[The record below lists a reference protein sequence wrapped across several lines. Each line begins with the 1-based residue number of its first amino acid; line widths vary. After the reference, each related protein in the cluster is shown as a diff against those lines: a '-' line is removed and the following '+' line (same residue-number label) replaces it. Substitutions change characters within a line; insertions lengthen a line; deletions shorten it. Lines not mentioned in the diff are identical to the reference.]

1 MVTVRIDSPAEMNVL
16 GLFLAARL
24 RAYEGRYK
32 LRGNLTINADGMRA
46 TVRFE
51 DEGPLIT
58 RQPAEARC
66 ELTAPFDLL
75 IEAVLRPR
83 LITLLR
89 VQVKGSRLFALRAML
104 YLKPGNGS

>member
-1 MVTVRIDSPAEMNVL
+1 MVTVRIDAPAEMNVL
-16 GLFLAARL
+16 GLFLAARQ
-24 RAYEGRYK
+24 RAYGRTCK
-32 LRGNLTINADGMRA
+32 LRGALTINADGMRA

-51 DEGPLIT
+51 EEGAIIT

-75 IEAVLRPR
+75 IEALLRPR

-104 YLKPGNGS
+104 YLRPKNGS